1 MLIAIGKAI
10 LECPCW
16 TVAFRAGEM
25 NPRWRADSLLL
36 SFLIIAASAET
47 LQLSAGLAVCYSRS
61 SNNLTAFNISLL
73 STLDCWGKLKN
84 IVAERRVQSAECR
97 MQDAGC
103 VMQDVG
109 SGVEHLL
116 LHQRLL
122 LLRHPNDG
130 LRWKCLKLTRAHSS
144 NKSFQMSP
152 MQAHR
157 ENCLTQKNK
166 KRNPKPPAPQPC
178 SILKLKTLLLI
189 LHESSLSLSSLK
201 LFGLCCAGC
210 WLIKRNHFCL

>member
-84 IVAERRVQSAECR
+84 IVAERRVQSAGCR
-97 MQDAGC
+97 MRDAWCRMLALGWSIC
-103 VMQDVG
+103 CFI
-109 SGVEHLL
+109 SAS
-116 LHQRLL
+116 
-122 LLRHPNDG
+122 
-130 LRWKCLKLTRAHSS
+130 C
-144 NKSFQMSP
+144 
-152 MQAHR
+152 
-157 ENCLTQKNK
+157 
-166 KRNPKPPAPQPC
+166 C
-178 SILKLKTLLLI
+178 SAILMMDCA
-189 LHESSLSLSSLK
+189 ESVLSSHARTLQIK
-201 LFGLCCAGC
+201 VFKCRLCRR
-210 WLIKRNHFCL
+210 IEKIV